1 MNRDDI
7 IRMAR
12 EAGFEKTRI
21 YKSKIVRRIDNIGAV
36 ERLISIA
43 FAAGVAAERQRMEI
57 DSIHTCHDECQRPAC
72 VAVREAVAL
81 AVEPLQSR
89 ITDLYRQL
97 DEAEKQL
104 DQQYKLGMEAE
115 REACAQLCESR
126 FMGDLNREDMEARRC
141 AEVIRARG
149 EK

>member
-1 MNRDDI
+1 MNQYSI
-7 IRMAR
+7 LKMAR
-12 EAGFEKTRI
+12 EAGAKFDPHWGIAYNVGTATFER
-21 YKSKIVRRIDNIGAV
+21 
-36 ERLISIA
+36 
-43 FAAGVAAERQRMEI
+43 FAALIEQHLSYDG
-57 DSIHTCHDECQRPAC
+57 IHTCHDECQRPAC
-72 VAVREAVAL
+72 VAVREAVAT
-81 AVEPLQSR
+81 AIEPLQER

-104 DQQYKLGMEAE
+104 DRQYKLGMEAE

-141 AEVIRARG
+141 AAAIRARG

>member
-1 MNRDDI
+1 MTQDDI

-43 FAAGVAAERQRMEI
+43 FAAGVAAERHRMEI

-72 VAVREAVAL
+72 VAGRDARTKA
-81 AVEPLQSR
+81 A
-89 ITDLYRQL
+89 
-97 DEAEKQL
+97 K
-104 DQQYKLGMEAE
+104 AE
-115 REACAQLCESR
+115 RE
-126 FMGDLNREDMEARRC
+126 RC
-141 AEVIRARG
+141 ILILETLHNGAGGIHNYFKYAAETLKVSGG
-149 EK
+149 ER

>member
-1 MNRDDI
+1 MNQYSI
-7 IRMAR
+7 LKMAR
-12 EAGFEKTRI
+12 EAGLLRGGDKWTVPHRWGITEI
-21 YKSKIVRRIDNIGAV
+21 
-36 ERLISIA
+36 ER
-43 FAAGVAAERQRMEI
+43 FAALVA
-57 DSIHTCHDECQRPAC
+57 
-72 VAVREAVAL
+72 
-81 AVEPLQSR
+81 EPLQSR

-104 DQQYKLGMEAE
+104 DQQYKMGMEAE

-141 AEVIRARG
+141 AAAIRARG